1 MPKGLT
7 GGHGV
12 VTVKC
17 PPLVA
22 HKLRQ
27 LMSATGRSSG
37 GIIRDLIMAATPD
50 YLGPPPTGSR
60 ATIREPIRPEHLE
73 APEEGVEIVD

>member
-1 MPKGLT
+1 MPKGRT
-7 GGHGV
+7 GGYGV

-37 GIIRDLIMAATPD
+37 GIIRDLIMATRAEE
-50 YLGPPPTGSR
+50 LPPPPPG
-60 ATIREPIRPEHLE
+60 AVVGLREPLREEHLAAE
-73 APEEGVEIVD
+73 